1 MAPNTRGT
9 PGPATEVAGPAMPR
23 PLEGAVY
30 GLLATRALELA
41 VRHGVF
47 RELAEHGPSRD
58 GELATA
64 LGLDRDTLGRLL
76 TLLRSLEVVTADA
89 EGRYTVPPH
98 SRPYLDGADPRF
110 LGGFLRHL
118 VESTADQLAHLEAC
132 LTRGKAAADAA
143 LPEPFARIYRDE
155 ESTDRFLDAMWQ
167 LSFDVSGELV
177 ELAGLDR
184 VHHLVDVGGA
194 GGPFAVAALLRRPVL
209 RATVFDLP
217 QVAGRLRQAGL
228 RFRLG
233 ARLAFAPGDFHQDE
247 LPRGDCLAFGYILS
261 DWPDEVCLELLRKA
275 HRALAPGG
283 LVLVMERLFDEDG
296 YRPLATAAMNL
307 AMHAETQGRHRTAA
321 EYLGL
326 LRRAGFTDCAV
337 RRSGREKHL
346 VLGRRSESA
355 LHPPGRWW

>member
-1 MAPNTRGT
+1 
-9 PGPATEVAGPAMPR
+9 MPP
-23 PLEGAVY
+23 PLERAVY

-47 RELAEHGPSRD
+47 RELAEHGPSTD

-76 TLLRSLEVVTADA
+76 TLLRSLDLLTADGG
-89 EGRYTVPPH
+89 GRYAAPAPV
-98 SRPYLDGADPRF
+98 RPFLDGTDPRF
-110 LGGFLRHL
+110 LGGFLHHL
-118 VESTADQLAHLEAC
+118 VTETAGQLDHLEAC

-143 LPEPFARIYRDE
+143 RPEPFARIYRDE
-155 ESTDRFLDAMWQ
+155 EATGRFLDAMWQ

-177 ELAGLDR
+177 ELAGMDQVR
-184 VHHLVDVGGA
+184 HLVDVGGA
-194 GGPFAVAALLRRPVL
+194 GGPFAVAALLRRPGL

-217 QVAGRLRQAGL
+217 QVEPRLRQAG
-228 RFRLG
+228 RRYRLG
-233 ARLAFAPGDFHQDE
+233 TRLAFAPGDFHRDE
-247 LPRGDCLAFGYILS
+247 LPPGDCLAFGYILS

-283 LVLVMERLFDEDG
+283 RVLVMERLFEEDG

-307 AMHAETQGRHRTAA
+307 SMHAETHGRHRTAA

-326 LRRAGFTDCAV
+326 LRRAGFADCEV
-337 RRSGREKHL
+337 HRTGREKHL
-346 VLGRRSESA
+346 VLGHRSGTA
-355 LHPPGRWW
+355 IHPPGRWW